1 LVLELANDASG
12 TSGAVEAAKAAA
24 ADNNVLAFIGY
35 SSSARTKAA
44 IPYLADAGIP
54 HITPTSS
61 NPSLN
66 GSRFFFRICPS
77 DTVQGQDLAN
87 YASAAVASTAHPVIA
102 VFRDPNDSY
111 SNGLATIFSTDLSGK
126 ATLIQENYTVQSGAA
141 NGTTAQQY
149 QTMIQQF
156 ETKPNLLF
164 FAGYASDGLRLGQAL
179 DTIGDKTTPVL
190 SDDAFYDPAEF
201 IAYGNVYKGRYSF
214 TGYFYPDQGSLFP
227 STSKGAQVIA
237 NMESEYATDFHAPG
251 KPNGYGFAR
260 VPSEAALFYDAVKL
274 TAQAIAG
281 AGPGVTRSSLRD
293 AVAAISYQGIA
304 GQVRFNQTPPPP
316 TDPNALGIGDPV
328 DKALLVMHL
337 DKLGHTH
344 PDKILGRFE

>member
-1 LVLELANDASG
+1 
-12 TSGAVEAAKAAA
+12 
-24 ADNNVLAFIGY
+24 
-35 SSSARTKAA
+35 
-44 IPYLADAGIP
+44 
-54 HITPTSS
+54 
-61 NPSLN
+61 
-66 GSRFFFRICPS
+66 
-77 DTVQGQDLAN
+77 
-87 YASAAVASTAHPVIA
+87 
-102 VFRDPNDSY
+102 
-111 SNGLATIFSTDLSGK
+111 
-126 ATLIQENYTVQSGAA
+126 VQSGGAA
-141 NGTTAQQY
+141 GTSPQEY
-149 QTMIQQF
+149 QTIIQGLSS
-156 ETKPNLLF
+156 KPDLIF

-227 STSKGAQVIA
+227 STSNGAKAIA
-237 NMESEYATDFHAPG
+237 NMESEYATNFHAPG

-274 TAQAIAG
+274 TAQSIAS

-293 AVAAISYQGIA
+293 ALAKVKYQGMA
-304 GQVRFNQTPPPP
+304 GQVRFNETPPPP
-316 TDPNALGIGDPV
+316 TDPNALGIGDPI